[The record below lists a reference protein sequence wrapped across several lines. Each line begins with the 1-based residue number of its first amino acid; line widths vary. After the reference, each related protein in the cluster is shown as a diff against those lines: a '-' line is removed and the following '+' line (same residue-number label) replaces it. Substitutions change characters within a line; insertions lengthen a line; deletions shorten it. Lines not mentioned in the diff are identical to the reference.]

1 MQDFWEP
8 RLIRAENSNA
18 VRGSL
23 SRQTGPSSADGDT
36 GSYCAR
42 PSTFLVDGSRQGLT
56 RVPPGKVTMQT
67 RLNVVRRNMVQ
78 PITLS
83 HVRLLCS
90 LFVFA
95 LTRDSNRTCGPKI
108 KGQVLSKPKRQRNPF
123 GFSQWF
129 ITLSLIG
136 ISYIFQFFLFQDIS
150 FPSLV
155 LDGGASLSFH
165 QLGPALCISKLALC
179 GQQTL
184 ILTLGNLV
192 LFVLLLSQPP
202 VWD

>member
-1 MQDFWEP
+1 MQDSWEP
-8 RLIRAENSNA
+8 RLIGAENSNA
-18 VRGSL
+18 VRGVFV
-23 SRQTGPSSADGDT
+23 AVD
-36 GSYCAR
+36 R
-42 PSTFLVDGSRQGLT
+42 PFFG
-56 RVPPGKVTMQT
+56 
-67 RLNVVRRNMVQ
+67 RRR
-78 PITLS
+78 
-83 HVRLLCS
+83 HWFLLCS
-90 LFVFA
+90 PIYLPGGWMQAGAHQGSPRQGDNANKAECCTQKYGTTYNIVPCQT
-95 LTRDSNRTCGPKI
+95 LVLRVCLCSNQRQQSHLWSQI

-150 FPSLV
+150 FPSLA
-155 LDGGASLSFH
+155 LDGGASLSFR

-184 ILTLGNLV
+184 ILTLENLV